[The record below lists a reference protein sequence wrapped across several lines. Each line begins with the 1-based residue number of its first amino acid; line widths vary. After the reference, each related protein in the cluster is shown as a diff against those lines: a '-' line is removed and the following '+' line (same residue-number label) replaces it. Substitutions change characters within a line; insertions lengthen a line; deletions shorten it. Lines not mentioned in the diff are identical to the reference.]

1 MATKKKYSGIVMVE
15 DFFAKRR
22 GSGFYKVGQIYRSV
36 SEEAIKYYKSINK
49 LK

>member
-1 MATKKKYSGIVMVE
+1 MATKKKYSGIVQVE

-22 GSGFYKVGQIYRSV
+22 GAGFYKIGQIYRSE
-36 SEEAIKYYKSINK
+36 SEEAIKYYKSVKK